1 MGKGSH
7 ISYHLIDMLKTILSI
22 SGKPGLYRLLSSGNN
37 VLIVES
43 LETKKR
49 LPILPKDRVV
59 SLGDISMFTDSED
72 IALSEVL
79 TKLHTKQAG
88 VPVEASILKDNEA
101 LRASFGE
108 VLPNFDRERVYTSDI
123 KKLYSWYNLLIG
135 AGITDFSDQEEE
147 A

>member
-1 MGKGSH
+1 
-7 ISYHLIDMLKTILSI
+7 MLKTILSI

-79 TKLHTKQAG
+79 TKLHAKQAG

-101 LRASFGE
+101 IRASFGE

>member
-135 AGITDFSDQEEE
+135 AGITDFSNQEEE